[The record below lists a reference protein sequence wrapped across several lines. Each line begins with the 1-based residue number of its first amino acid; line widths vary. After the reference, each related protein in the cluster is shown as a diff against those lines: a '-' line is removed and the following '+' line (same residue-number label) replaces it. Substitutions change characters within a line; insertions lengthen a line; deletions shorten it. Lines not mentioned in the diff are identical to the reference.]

1 MELNLHIKQSQT
13 LSPQM
18 LQSIKILQMGTQ
30 ELAEYI
36 GETIQENPAIEILL
50 PPDLEEGA
58 DAMRK
63 KIEWLDGAD
72 RQEKYSGAQ
81 RSERNA
87 EMRSDYKSEEIFEET
102 LYDHL
107 FSQLQGLELT
117 PKQTVAV
124 HCIVESLNPAGLLD
138 EPLETLAKAFCIDI
152 KCLREGLRIVQQLE
166 PAGIGACSSI
176 ESLLLQLQRLLP

>member
-63 KIEWLDGAD
+63 
-72 RQEKYSGAQ
+72 
-81 RSERNA
+81 
-87 EMRSDYKSEEIFEET
+87 
-102 LYDHL
+102 
-107 FSQLQGLELT
+107 
-117 PKQTVAV
+117 
-124 HCIVESLNPAGLLD
+124 
-138 EPLETLAKAFCIDI
+138 
-152 KCLREGLRIVQQLE
+152 
-166 PAGIGACSSI
+166 
-176 ESLLLQLQRLLP
+176 